1 MTALRRRM
9 LEDMQVRHLS
19 AGTQQVYLQHIA
31 RFARYCGRS
40 PAVLGPEEIRAYQL
54 HLTNEKQLTPATLV
68 IVVSAL
74 RFLYRVTLHKTWSI
88 EAVIPAPKKPQT
100 LPVVLSPAE
109 VVRLLDSVKNL
120 KHRTILTT
128 CYAAGLRISE
138 AVRLT
143 VSAIDSQRMV
153 LRIVQGK
160 GQRDRYVMLSPT
172 LLVILRD
179 WWRVGQPQHWLFPGK
194 HPERVLSKN
203 PIDAVRRADSTLDA
217 RRGATF
223 VPAESLCSARPV
235 CRLFP
240 KCCSSSSW
248 PSRAGSTSSRVTSL
262 TLSRKRIASS
272 ESRSVLAVSGSPTP
286 SAGAWPQRPRASGD
300 GYSVTCTPWSR
311 PRPSSAG
318 IDS

>member
-128 CYAAGLRISE
+128 CIRRRAPYLGSR
-138 AVRLT
+138 AV
-143 VSAIDSQRMV
+143 D
-153 LRIVQGK
+153 
-160 GQRDRYVMLSPT
+160 
-172 LLVILRD
+172 
-179 WWRVGQPQHWLFPGK
+179 RVG
-194 HPERVLSKN
+194 
-203 PIDAVRRADSTLDA
+203 D
-217 RRGATF
+217 
-223 VPAESLCSARPV
+223 
-235 CRLFP
+235 
-240 KCCSSSSW
+240 
-248 PSRAGSTSSRVTSL
+248 
-262 TLSRKRIASS
+262 
-272 ESRSVLAVSGSPTP
+272 
-286 SAGAWPQRPRASGD
+286 
-300 GYSVTCTPWSR
+300 
-311 PRPSSAG
+311 
-318 IDS
+318 